1 MTSEGLIV
9 YVPGSNGVD
18 FMRLEMVNQ
27 KLILEWNLGSGIGK
41 VESNPVQL
49 GKWISIAVKRKDLDA
64 KLTVDDGDEERI
76 YTGKSKARFISE
88 YKYNFIFIQIS
99 YSSLPS

>member
-1 MTSEGLIV
+1 MTSEGLIL

-41 VESNPVQL
+41 IESNPKTTYLTPNFPKTYPEPKMAFQM
-49 GKWISIAVKRKDLDA
+49 A
-64 KLTVDDGDEERI
+64 KVAKFG
-76 YTGKSKARFISE
+76 
-88 YKYNFIFIQIS
+88 
-99 YSSLPS
+99 